1 MLKKFFKEW
10 HALVWTAVGTALVLI
25 TMSGDVLQKAYWI
38 SGIGLTIHFFGWLF
52 FKEDKDE

>member
-1 MLKKFFKEW
+1 MLKKLFKEW
-10 HALVWTAVGTALVLI
+10 HALVWTVVGTALVLI

-38 SGIGLTIHFFGWLF
+38 TGIGLAAHFFGWLF